1 MLSEKQLSQFKKQL
15 EEMKEKTE
23 KELAGYVQNQDQS
36 SSDYEGELSSVSDHP
51 GDLGTV
57 QHEREKD
64 QTFYEQSKEKLM
76 EINDA
81 LKRIDEGTYGKSEK
95 SGEPIPM
102 ERLKAMPTARFTV
115 EEAEEERG

>member
-1 MLSEKQLSQFKKQL
+1 MLTEQQLSKFKKQL
-15 EEMKEKTE
+15 EEMKKETE
-23 KELAGYVQNQDQS
+23 KDIDQYVEEQDTS

-64 QTFYEQSKEKLM
+64 QTLYEQSKEKLM

-81 LKRIDEGTYGKSEK
+81 LQRIEDGTFGQSEK
-95 SGEPIPM
+95 SGEPIPV
-102 ERLKAMPTARFTV
+102 ERLEAMPTARLKV
-115 EEAEEERG
+115 EEVEEERR